1 MEEMNNL
8 ENKAIHNLVNSYLR
22 RSVPNEDSLATQ
34 VHLDDDMLTAFVE
47 GKMSEK
53 ESMPVVKH
61 LVDCGFCR
69 KITAQL
75 ARLENEFGEKE
86 MTIPVVVGEPGRVRR
101 FLESITIRFFGDDEE
116 SVYAYH
122 ASPEGQDEAMLED
135 NVPTVEEK
143 KEE

>member
-1 MEEMNNL
+1 MEEMNNT
-8 ENKAIHNLVNSYLR
+8 ENKAIHNLVNLHLR
-22 RSVPNEDSLATQ
+22 RSVSNENSFTAQ
-34 VHLDDDMLTAFVE
+34 EHLDDDMLTAFVE

-53 ESMPVVKH
+53 ESVPVVRH

-69 KITAQL
+69 KITAHL
-75 ARLENEFGEKE
+75 ARLEEQSGEKE

-135 NVPTVEEK
+135 NAPTVEDK
-143 KEE
+143 KEG

>member
-1 MEEMNNL
+1 MVNMNEI
-8 ENKAIHNLVNSYLR
+8 ENKAIHNLIGDYLR
-22 RSVPNEDSLATQ
+22 HRVSSDNAEAA
-34 VHLDDDMLTAFVE
+34 HLDDDKLTAFVE
-47 GKMSEK
+47 GRLNEK
-53 ESMPVVKH
+53 ELTPVIKH

-75 ARLENEFGEKE
+75 VKLQEELGEKE

-101 FLESITIRFFGDDEE
+101 FLEGITIRFFGDDEE

-122 ASPEGQDEAMLED
+122 ASPEGQDDSLLEED
-135 NVPTVEEK
+135 KKVEEN

>member
-1 MEEMNNL
+1 MEDMNN
-8 ENKAIHNLVNSYLR
+8 ENRAIHNLVGEYLR
-22 RSVPNEDSLATQ
+22 RSVSNENPT
-34 VHLDDDMLTAFVE
+34 VEKHLDDDMLTAFVE
-47 GKMSEK
+47 GRLGEK

-75 ARLENEFGEKE
+75 FKLEAELDEHE

-101 FLESITIRFFGDDEE
+101 FLEGITIRFFGDDEE
-116 SVYAYH
+116 SVFAYH
-122 ASPEGQDEAMLED
+122 ASPEGQDENLLKDEEKE
-135 NVPTVEEK
+135 EEK